1 MKRTGITLFAI
12 FVLAVFAGTI
22 FYFVN
27 SIHTDYKNGIIRS
40 EQTFS
45 QLAETAENEPEK
57 FNISLF
63 ANNEGILS
71 GKFSR
76 NNATIIAYPDEET
89 STEVSNSGLVKIF
102 NRTIVKNNDTYELK
116 VAFYLLRPAVIYKSA
131 KNSFILILSATLIT
145 IAVLIYI
152 SAKDGKN
159 KTEESEYDEDSA
171 EAENAETEYSEED
184 AANENSDNEFSAENI
199 SEQTFPETEQQ
210 DESFDFTEINSQ
222 NENEDAFPQS
232 KETSE
237 SSDFSEKTEEM
248 DFSAEKEQNNY
259 EESDKID
266 EQNDITNT
274 ENTEESNSEA
284 YYNEQKVMEPAS
296 EAALNS
302 EENKKSA
309 QETLKEKINYEITK
323 AASNETDLSL
333 FLVKFENA
341 PVLNIKK
348 YLEDNFG
355 KDNTFIYEENTFALI
370 KEDTTV
376 DAAEDIA
383 AKTEQ
388 ELKSL
393 YPETKTFIG
402 ISSRSIRILSADRLL
417 MEAEEALKHTSD
429 DEDSHIIGFHVDIE
443 KYRELLKNS

>member
-22 FYFVN
+22 FYFLN

-45 QLAETAENEPEK
+45 QLAETAENELEN
-57 FNISLF
+57 FSISLF
-63 ANNEGILS
+63 ASNEGILS
-71 GKFSR
+71 GKFSK
-76 NNATIIAYPDEET
+76 NNVTIIAYPDEET

-116 VAFYLLRPAVIYKSA
+116 IAFYLLRPAVIYKSA
-131 KNSFILILSATLIT
+131 KNSFILILSATLLT
-145 IAVLIYI
+145 IAVLICI
-152 SAKDGKN
+152 SVKDGKN
-159 KTEESEYDEDSA
+159 KMEESEYDEDSDKS
-171 EAENAETEYSEED
+171 ENTETENHEENAGTD
-184 AANENSDNEFSAENI
+184 NSDNDFSAENI
-199 SEQTFPETEQQ
+199 SELNFPETEQQ
-210 DESFDFTEINSQ
+210 EEILDFTEINSK
-222 NENEDAFPQS
+222 NENKEDFPQS
-232 KETSE
+232 KENSKST
-237 SSDFSEKTEEM
+237 DFPEETEET
-248 DFSAEKEQNNY
+248 DFDAEKEQNCY
-259 EESDKID
+259 ETSDGIT
-266 EQNDITNT
+266 EQNDITNNA
-274 ENTEESNSEA
+274 NTEENNSEA
-284 YYNEQKVMEPAS
+284 YYNEQKVMEHAS

-302 EENKKSA
+302 ENKKSS

-341 PVLNIKK
+341 PVSNIKK

-376 DAAEDIA
+376 DEAEDIA

>member
-1 MKRTGITLFAI
+1 M
-12 FVLAVFAGTI
+12 
-22 FYFVN
+22 
-27 SIHTDYKNGIIRS
+27 
-40 EQTFS
+40 
-45 QLAETAENEPEK
+45 
-57 FNISLF
+57 
-63 ANNEGILS
+63 
-71 GKFSR
+71 
-76 NNATIIAYPDEET
+76 
-89 STEVSNSGLVKIF
+89 
-102 NRTIVKNNDTYELK
+102 
-116 VAFYLLRPAVIYKSA
+116 
-131 KNSFILILSATLIT
+131 
-145 IAVLIYI
+145 
-152 SAKDGKN
+152 
-159 KTEESEYDEDSA
+159 EESEYDEDSDKS
-171 EAENAETEYSEED
+171 ENTETENHEENAGTD
-184 AANENSDNEFSAENI
+184 NSDNDFSAENI
-199 SEQTFPETEQQ
+199 SELNFPETEQQ
-210 DESFDFTEINSQ
+210 EEILDFTEINSK
-222 NENEDAFPQS
+222 NENKEDFPQS
-232 KETSE
+232 KENSKST
-237 SSDFSEKTEEM
+237 DFPEETEET
-248 DFSAEKEQNNY
+248 DFDAEKEQNCY
-259 EESDKID
+259 ETSDGIT
-266 EQNDITNT
+266 EQNDITNNA
-274 ENTEESNSEA
+274 NTEENNSEA
-284 YYNEQKVMEPAS
+284 YYNEQKVMEHAS

-302 EENKKSA
+302 ENKKSS

-341 PVLNIKK
+341 PVSNIKK

-376 DAAEDIA
+376 DEAEDIA

>member
-12 FVLAVFAGTI
+12 FVLAVFTGTI

-76 NNATIIAYPDEET
+76 NNVTIIAYPDEET

-152 SAKDGKN
+152 SVKDGKN
-159 KTEESEYDEDSA
+159 KTEESEYDEDSD
-171 EAENAETEYSEED
+171 EAENTEKEYSEED
-184 AANENSDNEFSAENI
+184 TANENTDNEFSAENI

-222 NENEDAFPQS
+222 NENEEALPQG
-232 KETSE
+232 KE
-237 SSDFSEKTEEM
+237 SSEIANFSEET

-259 EESDKID
+259 EESDEID
-266 EQNDITNT
+266 EQNNIT
-274 ENTEESNSEA
+274 NTEESNSEA

-296 EAALNS
+296 EAALTS

-348 YLEDNFG
+348 YFEDNFG

-376 DAAEDIA
+376 DEAEDIA